1 VSVLRF
7 QERFETDR
15 SEAELPKRYAVAT
28 YKPQLQLFS
37 DHTEENSFDHDV
49 EVKAKYTFSK
59 LEVGV
64 AGRYYEQNLPDVDI
78 GRRIEQKRATGAIT
92 SKYNLAEKTSLEANL
107 YGSSRQYED
116 ARPDINEYRV
126 QTWVNYQVRPKVNA
140 GLGYA
145 HGWVDVE
152 GRPNQSF
159 NQVLLRTRYS
169 ATAKLSVEAT
179 GGVEFRSIQ
188 DGEDQTNSTFTFGAT
203 FRPFEA
209 TTTFLKGYRRTTTSA
224 SGFGTNY
231 TSTGLDFS
239 IQQRLFQ
246 KYYAQLLAGY
256 QLAEYEPLSNVFP
269 DEREDDTAY
278 VRLSLGF
285 DVNRFLSAELG
296 YEYRKNDSSDED
308 RSFEQNLI
316 YFQFVYLF

>member
-1 VSVLRF
+1 
-7 QERFETDR
+7 
-15 SEAELPKRYAVAT
+15 
-28 YKPQLQLFS
+28 
-37 DHTEENSFDHDV
+37 
-49 EVKAKYTFSK
+49 
-59 LEVGV
+59 
-64 AGRYYEQNLPDVDI
+64 
-78 GRRIEQKRATGAIT
+78 
-92 SKYNLAEKTSLEANL
+92 
-107 YGSSRQYED
+107 
-116 ARPDINEYRV
+116 
-126 QTWVNYQVRPKVNA
+126 
-140 GLGYA
+140 
-145 HGWVDVE
+145 
-152 GRPNQSF
+152 
-159 NQVLLRTRYS
+159 
-169 ATAKLSVEAT
+169 
-179 GGVEFRSIQ
+179 VEFRSIQ